1 MGEGWFPPFLF
12 LSLGMKNI
20 IIDEK
25 ELNLL
30 NELLKN
36 EIKFNLSYDEDY
48 DVDFNESSLLI
59 IEIKDLKLCIDINYL
74 VSNDDDIEELRFHD
88 LNELISFLKN
98 Y

>member
-1 MGEGWFPPFLF
+1 
-12 LSLGMKNI
+12 MKNI
-20 IIDEK
+20 IVDEK
-25 ELNLL
+25 ELNLI

-74 VSNDDDIEELRFHD
+74 VSNDDYIEELRFHD
-88 LNELISFLKN
+88 LNELINFLKN

>member
-1 MGEGWFPPFLF
+1 
-12 LSLGMKNI
+12 MKNI
-20 IIDEK
+20 IVDEK
-25 ELNLL
+25 ELNLV

-88 LNELISFLKN
+88 LNELINFLKN

>member
-1 MGEGWFPPFLF
+1 
-12 LSLGMKNI
+12 MKNI
-20 IIDEK
+20 IIDK
-25 ELNLL
+25 QELELI

-48 DVDFNESSLLI
+48 DVDFNEFSLLI

-74 VSNDDDIEELRFHD
+74 VSNDDEIEELRFHD
-88 LNELISFLKN
+88 LNELIKFLKN

>member
-1 MGEGWFPPFLF
+1 
-12 LSLGMKNI
+12 MKNI
-20 IIDEK
+20 IVDEI

-36 EIKFNLSYDEDY
+36 EIKFNLNYDEDY
-48 DVDFNESSLLI
+48 DVDCTGFSLLI
-59 IEIKDLKLCIDINYL
+59 IEIKDLKLCVDIQYL

-88 LNELISFLKN
+88 LNKLINFLKN

>member
-1 MGEGWFPPFLF
+1 
-12 LSLGMKNI
+12 MKNI
-20 IIDEK
+20 IVDEK
-25 ELNLL
+25 ELNLI

-36 EIKFNLSYDEDY
+36 EIKFNLSFDEDY
-48 DVDFNESSLLI
+48 DVDFSEFSLLI

-88 LNELISFLKN
+88 LNELINFLKN

>member
-1 MGEGWFPPFLF
+1 
-12 LSLGMKNI
+12 MKNI
-20 IIDEK
+20 IVDEK
-25 ELNLL
+25 ELNLI

-88 LNELISFLKN
+88 LNELINFLKN

>member
-1 MGEGWFPPFLF
+1 MFPPFLF
-12 LSLGMKNI
+12 LYLGMKNI
-20 IIDEK
+20 IVDEK

-36 EIKFNLSYDEDY
+36 EIKFSLSYDEDY
-48 DVDFNESSLLI
+48 DVDLNESSLLI

-88 LNELISFLKN
+88 LNELINFLKN

>member
-1 MGEGWFPPFLF
+1 MFPPFLF
-12 LSLGMKNI
+12 LYLGMKNI
-20 IIDEK
+20 IVDEK
-25 ELNLL
+25 ELNLI

-48 DVDFNESSLLI
+48 DVDSNESSLLI
-59 IEIKDLKLCIDINYL
+59 IEIKDLRLCIDINYL

-88 LNELISFLKN
+88 LNELINFLKN

>member
-1 MGEGWFPPFLF
+1 
-12 LSLGMKNI
+12 MKNI
-20 IIDEK
+20 IVDEK
-25 ELNLL
+25 ELNLI

-48 DVDFNESSLLI
+48 DVDSNESSLLI
-59 IEIKDLKLCIDINYL
+59 IEIKDLRLCIDINYL

-88 LNELISFLKN
+88 LNELINFLKN